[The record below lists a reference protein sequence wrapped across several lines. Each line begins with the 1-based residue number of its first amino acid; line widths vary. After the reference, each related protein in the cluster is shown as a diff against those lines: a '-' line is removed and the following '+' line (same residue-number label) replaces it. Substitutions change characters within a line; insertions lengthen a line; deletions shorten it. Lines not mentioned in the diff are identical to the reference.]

1 MHMPYS
7 EAKAARRARQRAA
20 AMVEPNSSG
29 QCARSVLVDPEKA
42 LLREVTRH
50 SLTTEESNARRL
62 QRKNSKALWLGLE
75 AS

>member
-1 MHMPYS
+1 MHMPYL
-7 EAKAARRARQRAA
+7 EAKAAQHARQRAA

-42 LLREVTRH
+42 LLCEVMRH
-50 SLTTEESNARRL
+50 FLTTEESNARRL